1 VVDLPGTRFG
11 RYRIVRTLGKGAFST
26 VYEAVDE
33 QIDSVVALKVLAE
46 NHALDPD
53 VRERFLREAQLL
65 RRIRSEHVV
74 EVHDVGESDRR
85 QPYIVMGHADG
96 GDLRERMAALDG
108 SGAGPGLAGGRDLT
122 RGRYSPT
129 AKDVLA
135 VATAL
140 GTSLSRVHR
149 EGLVHRDVKPPNLL
163 LTSIDEE
170 DEQGSSR
177 GNGLIG
183 DHERLVLGDLGLAK
197 DLSAS
202 SGLTVG
208 AGTTGFAAPEQLLR
222 SATVTPAADIYAAS
236 AVIFWMYQREPPG
249 SEPSW
254 HQIPRELQP
263 VLRQGLAEEPD
274 ERQSTISGWLGEVAN
289 ALGTGPTGPEA
300 PRHTSHRRRTAS
312 LLALLIAV
320 VLGVIGG
327 YAWSE
332 SRSPASRTSTTTNGG
347 DREVVVSG
355 DQSELVVVG
364 PAQVTAGEEAQ
375 LRATTDSGNVLTWFV
390 PSGETST
397 GPDLTLT
404 ARRPGV
410 AIITVVTGTEHDRA
424 LVAEFELEVTE

>member
-1 VVDLPGTRFG
+1 MVDLPGTRFG

-33 QIDSVVALKVLAE
+33 QLDSVVAMKVLAE
-46 NHALDPD
+46 NHSLDLD
-53 VRERFLREAQLL
+53 IRERFLREAQLL
-65 RRIRSEHVV
+65 RRIRSRHVV

-85 QPYIVMGHADG
+85 QPYIVMGYADG
-96 GDLRERMAALDG
+96 GDLSERMASLDG

-122 RGRYSPT
+122 RLRYSPT
-129 AKDVLA
+129 AKDILA

-140 GTSLSRVHR
+140 SASLSRAHR

-163 LTSIDEE
+163 LMSMDDGEE
-170 DEQGSSR
+170 PGSSSA
-177 GNGLIG
+177 NGLIG

-208 AGTTGFAAPEQLLR
+208 AGTSGFAAPEQLVG

-249 SEPSW
+249 SDASW
-254 HQIPRELQP
+254 HRIPSQLQP
-263 VLRQGLAEEPD
+263 VLRQGLAEDPGD
-274 ERQSTISGWLGEVAN
+274 RHSSISGWLGELA
-289 ALGTGPTGPEA
+289 AAFGTGSTERQVRPL
-300 PRHTSHRRRTAS
+300 TSRWRRAAS
-312 LLALLIAV
+312 LVGLVMVVGLG
-320 VLGVIGG
+320 VLGG
-327 YAWSE
+327 YILSE
-332 SRSPASRTSTTTNGG
+332 SRSSASRTSITTNGG
-347 DREVVVSG
+347 GREVVVSG

-375 LRATTDSGNVLTWFV
+375 LRASTDSGNGLTWFV

-397 GPDLTLT
+397 GPELTLT

-410 AIITVVTGTEHDRA
+410 AIITVVTGTEDDRA